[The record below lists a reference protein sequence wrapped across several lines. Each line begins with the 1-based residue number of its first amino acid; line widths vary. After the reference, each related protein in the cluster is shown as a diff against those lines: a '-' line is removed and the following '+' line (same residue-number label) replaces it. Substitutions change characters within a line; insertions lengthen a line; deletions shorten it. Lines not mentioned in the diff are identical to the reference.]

1 MKIVIVVHYFSPHVG
16 GMEEVAKKQAR
27 SLVDAGHHVTIVTCR
42 PDRKSSLH
50 EYREGYEI
58 IRLRALNFIEEK
70 FGVTFPIISPL
81 ALMPMLRAIKSA
93 DLVHVH
99 DVFYMTSHMAAF
111 AAFLCNKP
119 VYLTQHVA
127 MVEHPNKFVMFVQH
141 LVYGTFG
148 VMLFDMAVRIICYN
162 VNVQRFLLSK
172 NVAEPKILLHYNG
185 IDINYFHPVDADKKI
200 ELRKKYGFDS
210 KKPIVLFVGRL
221 VPKKGFDI
229 VVDTRSFEYQTIIV
243 GTGEIPG
250 HMQDAKNVTFFGPAT
265 QVQTRDLYQLSDVF
279 VFPAIGEILTLVMQE
294 AMACGLPIITTD
306 DPAYATYG
314 IDERRVKFVARNKKA
329 IAEAVSEVLTD
340 DRLRQR
346 MSAYSRQIAES
357 RFSWDINFNEE
368 LAVYPKEIIA

>member
-16 GMEEVAKKQAR
+16 GMEEVAKKQAQ
-27 SLVDAGHHVTIVTCR
+27 SLVQAGHQVTIITCR
-42 PDRKSSLH
+42 PDRKSPIH
-50 EYREGYEI
+50 EYRDGYEVM
-58 IRLRALNFIEEK
+58 RLRALNFIEEK
-70 FGVTFPIISPL
+70 FGVTFPIISPF
-81 ALMPMLRAIKSA
+81 ALMPMLRAIRSA
-93 DLVHVH
+93 DIVHIH
-99 DVFYMTSHMAAF
+99 DVFYMMSHMAAF

-148 VMLFDMAVRIICYN
+148 VMLFDMAVRVICYN

-185 IDINYFHPVDADKKI
+185 IDTEYFQPVDNERKI
-200 ELRKKYGFDS
+200 KLRKRYGFDA

-221 VPKKGFDI
+221 VPKKGYDI
-229 VVDTRSFEYQTIIV
+229 VFDARSFEHQTVIV
-243 GTGEIPG
+243 GTGVVPER
-250 HMQDAKNVTFFGPAT
+250 MRNAKNVMFFGAAT
-265 QVQTRDLYQLSDVF
+265 QTQIRDLYQLSDVF

-306 DPAYATYG
+306 DPAYATYDM
-314 IDERRVKFVARNKKA
+314 DERRVKFVARNKKT
-329 IAEAVSEVLTD
+329 IAEAIAEVLTD
-340 DRLRQR
+340 DESRQQ
-346 MSAYSRQIAES
+346 MSAYSRQLAES
-357 RFSWDINFNEE
+357 RFSWDVNFNEE